1 MREPMAPSR
10 TLPAAAIALGATLL
24 LAGCVSTPTGPSI
37 LVLPGSTK
45 TFEQFRVDD
54 FECRQYASM
63 QVNGSTP
70 DQAAMDSGVK
80 SAVVGTAVG
89 AAAGALIGGH
99 QGAGSGAGAGLVVG
113 ALAGSGAAQYE
124 VTVRFNSSVT
134 QDDIDEAAALLRT
147 FDDDVEFLIMEMFP
161 PVGRA
166 VAAGT
171 SGFCQAVAAELG
183 ARSYVNDVS
192 CRPLAGGGGAEPEAP
207 VSTNVP

>member
-1 MREPMAPSR
+1 M
-10 TLPAAAIALGATLL
+10 
-24 LAGCVSTPTGPSI
+24 
-37 LVLPGSTK
+37 
-45 TFEQFRVDD
+45 RVDW
-54 FECRQYASM
+54 R
-63 QVNGSTP
+63 
-70 DQAAMDSGVK
+70 
-80 SAVVGTAVG
+80 
-89 AAAGALIGGH
+89 AAAGLLMAFGAALGILVGITLI
-99 QGAGSGAGAGLVVG
+99 QASG
-113 ALAGSGAAQYE
+113 GSGAAQYE

-166 VAAGT
+166 AVTAGT

-192 CRPLAGGGGAEPEAP
+192 CRPLVGGGGAERDAP

>member
-1 MREPMAPSR
+1 M
-10 TLPAAAIALGATLL
+10 
-24 LAGCVSTPTGPSI
+24 
-37 LVLPGSTK
+37 
-45 TFEQFRVDD
+45 RVDW
-54 FECRQYASM
+54 R
-63 QVNGSTP
+63 
-70 DQAAMDSGVK
+70 
-80 SAVVGTAVG
+80 
-89 AAAGALIGGH
+89 AAAGLLMAFGAALGILLGITLI
-99 QGAGSGAGAGLVVG
+99 QAS
-113 ALAGSGAAQYE
+113 AGSGAAQYG

-166 VAAGT
+166 AVAAGT

-192 CRPLAGGGGAEPEAP
+192 CRPLAGGGGAGPDAP

>member
-1 MREPMAPSR
+1 M
-10 TLPAAAIALGATLL
+10 
-24 LAGCVSTPTGPSI
+24 
-37 LVLPGSTK
+37 
-45 TFEQFRVDD
+45 RVDW
-54 FECRQYASM
+54 R
-63 QVNGSTP
+63 
-70 DQAAMDSGVK
+70 
-80 SAVVGTAVG
+80 
-89 AAAGALIGGH
+89 AAAGLLMAFGAALGILVGITLIQASG
-99 QGAGSGAGAGLVVG
+99 GSGAT
-113 ALAGSGAAQYE
+113 QYE

-166 VAAGT
+166 AVAAGT

-192 CRPLAGGGGAEPEAP
+192 CRPLAGGGGAEPDAP